1 MGISDALICGMISQ
15 PTFPSKVPLLL
26 ARPELRTC
34 SAWNFHLSIFARWS
48 FRSTDLITSVPSFSA
63 SPLAVGALAPKSG
76 LTAEAS
82 VFLLVILARSY
93 MRSSAGSMGKAF
105 SVLFG
110 LLSVVAE
117 VVDSV
122 SYTHGSL
129 TFSRA

>member
-1 MGISDALICGMISQ
+1 
-15 PTFPSKVPLLL
+15 
-26 ARPELRTC
+26 
-34 SAWNFHLSIFARWS
+34 
-48 FRSTDLITSVPSFSA
+48 
-63 SPLAVGALAPKSG
+63 
-76 LTAEAS
+76 
-82 VFLLVILARSY
+82 